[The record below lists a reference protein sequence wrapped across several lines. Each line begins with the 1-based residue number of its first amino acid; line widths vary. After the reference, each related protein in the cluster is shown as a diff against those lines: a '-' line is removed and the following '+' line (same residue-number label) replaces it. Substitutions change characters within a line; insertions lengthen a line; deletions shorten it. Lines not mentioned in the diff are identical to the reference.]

1 MVVGVDGTLS
11 RISNWGDMAEGE
23 RESTLKL
30 IGRRNQSR
38 LKALGREE
46 GKEGGEAGK

>member
-11 RISNWGDMAEGE
+11 RISNWGEMTEGE

-30 IGRRNQSR
+30 IRRRNQSR

-46 GKEGGEAGK
+46 GGEAGK

>member
-1 MVVGVDGTLS
+1 MVIGVDGTMS
-11 RISNWGDMAEGE
+11 RISNWGEMTDAEK
-23 RESTLKL
+23 ESTLKL

-46 GKEGGEAGK
+46 GMEGGEAGN

>member
-1 MVVGVDGTLS
+1 MT
-11 RISNWGDMAEGE
+11 EEE

-46 GKEGGEAGK
+46 GKEGSEAGK